1 MPDERTYG
9 FNKDDAQALLQSI
22 ETRELTYPEIRPR
35 GGGSTAIRD
44 GKIHTVHSC
53 GWYTVELGTIE
64 EDVASGSGEEDCNP
78 CQDVASG
85 SGSASGCE
93 LTLNPPPIKVVGNG
107 TYVLAYDPQSV
118 TIPLLPGTDCV
129 VAKVSGTAAAVGGSG
144 SGSGSGPNGSVTPWR
159 IVRGYQEH
167 IVQYRERWDCCAPDG
182 PPVLIGK
189 TPIIFVG
196 KECDEI
202 ICGECP
208 ASGSG

>member
-1 MPDERTYG
+1 MTDVAIG
-9 FNKDDAQALLQSI
+9 FNEAGYGEYKQIA
-22 ETRELTYPEIRPR
+22 REVSRRMMNEQPHRGRWQQKEIS
-35 GGGSTAIRD
+35 GGGSVRD

-53 GWYTVELGTIE
+53 GLYTVELGTIE
-64 EDVASGSGEEDCNP
+64 ESVASGSGEEDCNP
-78 CQDVASG
+78 CAGDASG
-85 SGSASGCE
+85 SASASGCE
-93 LTLNPPPIKVVGNG
+93 LTLSPPPIKVIGNG

-118 TIPLLPGTDCV
+118 TIPLLLGTDCV
-129 VAKVSGTAAAVGGSG
+129 VAKVSGTAAAG
-144 SGSGSGPNGSVTPWR
+144 VTPWR

-208 ASGSG
+208 ASGSGS